1 MRAPIQFISFSCF
14 LFSVTFVQGQ
24 EIRCEIP
31 RDQHVYLPEY
41 YFSGDKKLGA
51 RISYYCMYGYDQM
64 SAEATCTRDGWTPNP
79 LCAEVTCELKSTTYG
94 VRRINPEGKTIF
106 KAGESVEIT
115 CTERYWIFRTKEI
128 IQSFTCGENG
138 QWDHEPVC
146 AEIRCEVPRDQ
157 HVSWP
162 EYYFSGDKKLGARIS
177 YACMSGYDQMSAE
190 ATCTRDGWTPNPLC
204 ADEVTC
210 ELKSTTYGVKRI
222 NPEGKTIF
230 RAGESVE
237 ITCTERYWIFR
248 TKENTKSFTCGENGQ
263 WDHEPVCAE
272 IRCEVPRDQHVY
284 LPESYFRGDKM
295 LGARISYY
303 CTSGYYKM
311 SAEATCTRDGWTP
324 NTLCAVNTCAAPII
338 RNAEILGDQR
348 IIYNI
353 NSIIQYQC
361 NRGFEP
367 EQPVQIT
374 CTSQNQW
381 TGIQQCTEIRCEVP
395 RDQHVYLP
403 EYYFSG
409 DKKLG
414 ARISYYCMPRYDQM
428 FKATCTRDGWTPNPL
443 CAEVTCE
450 LKPTRFGIKR
460 INPEG
465 KTIFKAGESVEITCT
480 ERYWIFRT
488 KEIIQSFTCGEN
500 GQWDHEPVCAEIR
513 CEVPRDQHVYLPESY
528 FSGDKKLGARISY
541 YCMSGYDQMSAEA
554 TCTRDGWTPNPLCAG
569 VNTCAAPI
577 IPNAEILGDQR
588 TKYNINSRIQYKC
601 NPGFEP
607 EQPVQITCTSQNQ
620 WTGIQECTGMINEIR
635 CKVPDDPHVY
645 RPDIYFNDLKLGVKL
660 LYECMPGFDQMS
672 VEATCTQDGWT
683 PNPLCADEVTC
694 ELKSTTVGVKR
705 INPEGKTIFR
715 AGESVEITCTERYW
729 IFRTKE
735 IIQSFTCGE
744 NGQWDHEPVCAEI
757 RCKVP
762 DDQRV
767 VTPEVYFN
775 DLKLGE
781 KISYACMPGY
791 DKMSAEA
798 TCTRDG
804 WTPNPLCAEVTC
816 ELKSTRFGIKRIN
829 PEGKTIFKAGESV
842 EITCTERYS
851 IFRTKEIIQSFTC
864 GENGQ
869 WDHEP
874 ACAEIRCEVPRDQHV
889 YSPESYFSGDKKLGA
904 RISYYCTSGYDK
916 MSAEATCTRD
926 GWTPNPLC
934 AEVTCELKSTTY
946 GVRRINPEGKTI
958 FKAGESVEITCTER
972 YWIFGTKENIQSFT
986 CGENGQWDHEPVCAE
1001 IRCEVPRD
1009 QYVSWPDYYFSG
1021 DKKLGARTSYACV
1034 SGYYQ
1039 MSAEATCTR
1048 DGWTPKPLCAGN
1060 TCAAPNIPNA
1070 AILGDQ
1076 KTIYNIN
1083 SRIQYQCNPGFEPE
1097 QPVQITCTSQN
1108 QWTVIRQCTKKQKTC
1123 RDLSVVNGFTYSN
1136 TSNKEEIYYSCNTGY
1151 KSFSGNWWDS
1161 ATCNKDS
1168 WSDETQC
1175 IPEDQCGAFPSVH
1188 HGKLKKTKQT
1198 FRDGDKIEFECD
1210 PGFIATPHS
1219 IRCIN
1224 GKWEKP
1230 VCKVGVHCDIPPK
1243 VENALI
1249 TSKPEELY
1257 VDESSVTYA
1266 CRSSFSING
1275 TSTVFCRNG
1284 IWEETPT
1291 CEEIRCK
1298 VPDDQRLVTPEQ
1310 NFTDLKLG
1318 EKMSYAC
1325 MTGYDKMSA
1334 EATCTRDGWT
1344 PNPLCADEVTCE
1356 LKSTRFGI
1364 KRINPE
1370 GKTIFKAGE
1379 SVEITCTEKH
1389 WFYGTKEKI
1398 QSFTC
1403 GENGQWDHEPVCAEV
1418 RCEVPRGQYVYDPE
1432 YYFRGD
1438 KKLGARKSYY
1448 CTSGYDQMFEAT
1460 CTRDGWTPNPLCAVN
1475 TCAAPI
1481 IPNVQILGDQRT
1493 KYNINSRIQY
1503 QCNPGFKPEQPVQIT
1518 CNSQKQWTGIQQCT
1532 EIRCEVPHNQHV
1544 YDLYSYF
1551 RGNEKLG
1558 AKMSYAC
1565 VSGYYQ
1571 MSVEATCTRDGWTPN
1586 PLCAVNTC
1594 AAPIIPNAAILGDQR
1609 IIYNINSRIQ
1619 YQCNPG
1625 FEPEQP
1631 VQITCTSQNQW
1642 TGIQECTGII
1652 NENTCKVPDDHR
1664 VSRPELYFTDL
1675 KLGATISYYCMSGY
1689 YQMSAEATCTRDGWT
1704 PNPLCADGQ

>member
-1 MRAPIQFISFSCF
+1 MRAPVKLLGFVFW
-14 LFSVTFVQGQ
+14 LFSLNFAQSQALASQTMKVPALGRPLFPGMLYDCRKDTFIPGVTLWDKKSLIEDLDSRPQSRTDLKFSSSDSLSSKSSLLDVTASLKASFLGGLVEVGGSAMFLRNTKSSNQQSRVTMYYSESTRFEQLTMSHLGQITYPQVFDQKTATHVVTGVLYGAQAIMVFDRTFSEEEEKQ
-24 EIRCEIP
+24 EIEGELNVMVKKIP
-31 RDQHVYLPEY
+31 LFSIEGQGAVKMTDGQKKVAEKTTCTFHGDFRLDQNPTAYMEALELY
-41 YFSGDKKLGA
+41 KKLPNILKENPQNA
-51 RISYYCMYGYDQM
+51 VPIKVWLYPLFLLDTKAAQLEREISTSLVFSTEDIIEKLGEAERTCNDLSRKPIVNVFKDIKERLLLFQRSVNIYKTVLLKAVAKVLPAIRGGEMEQNSLENILKIHYSSPFNADILNQWLDHAKTELNLL
-64 SAEATCTRDGWTPNP
+64 SAHTEILKGIRTEDSNQLNTILFNP
-79 LCAEVTCELKSTTYG
+79 SIDVVVCLTFTSLKYEDPDLSTLKS
-94 VRRINPEGKTIF
+94 F
-106 KAGESVEIT
+106 LESVEFEGLNVEKPQSSMLASIT
-115 CTERYWIFRTKEI
+115 KWFNDPVIVSKMRKNLSLFRSFSENNKDEKGYRFIISAISDPSSPGSSIYLYETGNLIDTQFQPVSKPPPPEVKKVLKDSVSLKLQKSSTGETVQYRVEYQQVKADSGSEEQWIVINTDDEIFTLTGLEFGKQYMIRYRIVGKVGVSEASDTI
-128 IQSFTCGENG
+128 GPIQSL
-138 QWDHEPVC
+138 Q
-146 AEIRCEVPRDQ
+146 
-157 HVSWP
+157 
-162 EYYFSGDKKLGARIS
+162 
-177 YACMSGYDQMSAE
+177 
-190 ATCTRDGWTPNPLC
+190 
-204 ADEVTC
+204 
-210 ELKSTTYGVKRI
+210 
-222 NPEGKTIF
+222 
-230 RAGESVE
+230 
-237 ITCTERYWIFR
+237 
-248 TKENTKSFTCGENGQ
+248 
-263 WDHEPVCAE
+263 
-272 IRCEVPRDQHVY
+272 
-284 LPESYFRGDKM
+284 
-295 LGARISYY
+295 
-303 CTSGYYKM
+303 
-311 SAEATCTRDGWTP
+311 
-324 NTLCAVNTCAAPII
+324 
-338 RNAEILGDQR
+338 
-348 IIYNI
+348 
-353 NSIIQYQC
+353 
-361 NRGFEP
+361 
-367 EQPVQIT
+367 
-374 CTSQNQW
+374 
-381 TGIQQCTEIRCEVP
+381 
-395 RDQHVYLP
+395 
-403 EYYFSG
+403 
-409 DKKLG
+409 
-414 ARISYYCMPRYDQM
+414 
-428 FKATCTRDGWTPNPL
+428 
-443 CAEVTCE
+443 
-450 LKPTRFGIKR
+450 
-460 INPEG
+460 
-465 KTIFKAGESVEITCT
+465 
-480 ERYWIFRT
+480 
-488 KEIIQSFTCGEN
+488 
-500 GQWDHEPVCAEIR
+500 
-513 CEVPRDQHVYLPESY
+513 
-528 FSGDKKLGARISY
+528 
-541 YCMSGYDQMSAEA
+541 
-554 TCTRDGWTPNPLCAG
+554 
-569 VNTCAAPI
+569 
-577 IPNAEILGDQR
+577 
-588 TKYNINSRIQYKC
+588 
-601 NPGFEP
+601 
-607 EQPVQITCTSQNQ
+607 
-620 WTGIQECTGMINEIR
+620 
-635 CKVPDDPHVY
+635 
-645 RPDIYFNDLKLGVKL
+645 
-660 LYECMPGFDQMS
+660 
-672 VEATCTQDGWT
+672 
-683 PNPLCADEVTC
+683 
-694 ELKSTTVGVKR
+694 
-705 INPEGKTIFR
+705 
-715 AGESVEITCTERYW
+715 
-729 IFRTKE
+729 
-735 IIQSFTCGE
+735 
-744 NGQWDHEPVCAEI
+744 
-757 RCKVP
+757 
-762 DDQRV
+762 
-767 VTPEVYFN
+767 
-775 DLKLGE
+775 
-781 KISYACMPGY
+781 
-791 DKMSAEA
+791 
-798 TCTRDG
+798 
-804 WTPNPLCAEVTC
+804 
-816 ELKSTRFGIKRIN
+816 
-829 PEGKTIFKAGESV
+829 
-842 EITCTERYS
+842 
-851 IFRTKEIIQSFTC
+851 
-864 GENGQ
+864 
-869 WDHEP
+869 
-874 ACAEIRCEVPRDQHV
+874 
-889 YSPESYFSGDKKLGA
+889 
-904 RISYYCTSGYDK
+904 
-916 MSAEATCTRD
+916 
-926 GWTPNPLC
+926 
-934 AEVTCELKSTTY
+934 VTCELKSTTY

>member
-1 MRAPIQFISFSCF
+1 MRAPVKLLGFVFW
-14 LFSVTFVQGQ
+14 LFSLNFAQSQALASQTMKVPALGRPLFPGMLYDCRKDTFIPGVTLWDKKSLIEDLDSRPQSRTDLKFSSSDSLSSKSSLLDVTASLKASFLGGLVEVGGSAMFLRNTKSSNQQSRVTMYYSESTRFEQLTMSHLGQITYPQVFDQKTATHVVTGVLYGAQAIMVFDRTFSEEEEKQ
-24 EIRCEIP
+24 EIEGELNVMVKKIP
-31 RDQHVYLPEY
+31 LFSIEGQGAVKMTDGQKKVAEKTTCTFHGDFRLDQNPTAYMEALELY
-41 YFSGDKKLGA
+41 KKLPNILKENPQNA
-51 RISYYCMYGYDQM
+51 VPIKVWLYPLFLLDTKAAQLEREISTSLVFSTEDIIEKLGEAERTCNDLSRKPIVNVFKDIKERLLLFQRSVNIYKTVLLKAVAKVLPAIRGGEMEQNSLENILKIHYSSPFNADILNQWLDHAKTELNLL
-64 SAEATCTRDGWTPNP
+64 SAHTEILKGIRTEDSNQLNTILFNP
-79 LCAEVTCELKSTTYG
+79 SIDVVVCLTFTSLKYEDPDLSTLKS
-94 VRRINPEGKTIF
+94 F
-106 KAGESVEIT
+106 LESVEFEGLNVEKPQSSMLASIT
-115 CTERYWIFRTKEI
+115 KWFNDPVIVSKMRKNLSLFRSFSENNKDEKGYRFIISAISDPSSPGSSIYLYETGNLIDTQFQPVSKPPPPEVKKVLKDSVSLKLQKSSTGETVQYRVEYQQVKADSGSEEQWIVINTDDEIFTLTGLEFGKQYMIRYRIVGKVGVSEASDTI
-128 IQSFTCGENG
+128 GPIQSL
-138 QWDHEPVC
+138 Q
-146 AEIRCEVPRDQ
+146 
-157 HVSWP
+157 
-162 EYYFSGDKKLGARIS
+162 
-177 YACMSGYDQMSAE
+177 
-190 ATCTRDGWTPNPLC
+190 
-204 ADEVTC
+204 
-210 ELKSTTYGVKRI
+210 
-222 NPEGKTIF
+222 
-230 RAGESVE
+230 
-237 ITCTERYWIFR
+237 
-248 TKENTKSFTCGENGQ
+248 
-263 WDHEPVCAE
+263 
-272 IRCEVPRDQHVY
+272 
-284 LPESYFRGDKM
+284 
-295 LGARISYY
+295 
-303 CTSGYYKM
+303 
-311 SAEATCTRDGWTP
+311 
-324 NTLCAVNTCAAPII
+324 
-338 RNAEILGDQR
+338 
-348 IIYNI
+348 
-353 NSIIQYQC
+353 
-361 NRGFEP
+361 
-367 EQPVQIT
+367 
-374 CTSQNQW
+374 
-381 TGIQQCTEIRCEVP
+381 
-395 RDQHVYLP
+395 
-403 EYYFSG
+403 
-409 DKKLG
+409 
-414 ARISYYCMPRYDQM
+414 
-428 FKATCTRDGWTPNPL
+428 
-443 CAEVTCE
+443 
-450 LKPTRFGIKR
+450 
-460 INPEG
+460 
-465 KTIFKAGESVEITCT
+465 
-480 ERYWIFRT
+480 
-488 KEIIQSFTCGEN
+488 
-500 GQWDHEPVCAEIR
+500 
-513 CEVPRDQHVYLPESY
+513 
-528 FSGDKKLGARISY
+528 
-541 YCMSGYDQMSAEA
+541 
-554 TCTRDGWTPNPLCAG
+554 
-569 VNTCAAPI
+569 
-577 IPNAEILGDQR
+577 
-588 TKYNINSRIQYKC
+588 
-601 NPGFEP
+601 
-607 EQPVQITCTSQNQ
+607 
-620 WTGIQECTGMINEIR
+620 
-635 CKVPDDPHVY
+635 
-645 RPDIYFNDLKLGVKL
+645 
-660 LYECMPGFDQMS
+660 
-672 VEATCTQDGWT
+672 
-683 PNPLCADEVTC
+683 VTC